1 MFSGIG
7 VGKLGTEREEDN
19 FELSYYSIPG
29 FDICVCIFK
38 LSHRL
43 LSFQITPWWLGSL
56 FGMRNEKCQFSMCAE
71 SNCYE
76 WFGLANDFLCS
87 TVW

>member
-19 FELSYYSIPG
+19 FELSYSLFIYLFYSIPG

-38 LSHRL
+38 LSRRL
-43 LSFQITPWWLGSL
+43 LSFQITPWCLGSL
-56 FGMRNEKCQFSMCAE
+56 FGMRNEKMSIFIVRQKAIVMS
-71 SNCYE
+71 
-76 WFGLANDFLCS
+76 GLG
-87 TVW
+87 